1 MSLYLNPISMNT
13 RILHCSNNLDN
24 YYLCIDER
32 IAGFSNRGPESGDLV
47 YLSIKIGKKSMC
59 GARFYLD
66 QVTDYKPWAD
76 AERYVNCF
84 TIKDIEFST
93 PFEISIL
100 SEVGGKYWGMKYLQ
114 ASKPIKDKP
123 ASDLLD
129 KLFIENKVESVYQF
143 EKVELDEEIEEDEN
157 SDLITDK
164 EFEKIIKEVPDLKIE
179 IMGTFQTINFVN
191 ENNKTHGLE
200 TLVNECFYSLF
211 PQFEENRTVLISD
224 NRAFKTESK
233 RIDGVNVTGISTIPD
248 ALLLSFNKNLKNPIQ
263 INLIEYECYGE
274 TKTKSSDKSNYLNT
288 HIIPQLI
295 RFASAF
301 SLTTDTTTREASI
314 KKWIEKILDF
324 INRNEKLESRVT
336 NWIKEIK
343 PNVKEK
349 SIDLEIQRSLEE
361 AFRTNVRVLLIIDE
375 LGSEQKDTIKNV
387 IKSFKLSNN
396 ESILF
401 DGYVVR
407 LVQKI
412 NLLNSKSEFALT
424 VQ

>member
-1 MSLYLNPISMNT
+1 MNT

-24 YYLCIDER
+24 YNLCIVEKV
-32 IAGFSNRGPESGDLV
+32 AGFSNRGPESGDLV
-47 YLSIKIGKKSMC
+47 YLSVKIGRKSLC
-59 GARFYLD
+59 GARFSLD
-66 QVTDYKPWAD
+66 QVTDFKPWAD
-76 AERYVNCF
+76 AERYVNCY
-84 TIKDIEFST
+84 TAKNIEFCT

-114 ASKPIKDKP
+114 SSKPIKDKA
-123 ASDLLD
+123 ASELLD
-129 KLFIENKVESVYQF
+129 KFFNQNKTETAFHFVQDEI
-143 EKVELDEEIEEDEN
+143 DEETDNEDDSDSITEKELEN
-157 SDLITDK
+157 
-164 EFEKIIKEVPDLKIE
+164 IIKEVPDLKIE
-179 IMGTFQTINFVN
+179 IMGTFQTIHFVN

-200 TLVNECFYSLF
+200 TLVNDCFYSLF
-211 PQFEENRTVLISD
+211 PQFEESRTVLISD

-233 RIDGVNVTGISTIPD
+233 RIDGINATGISTIPD
-248 ALLLSFNKNLKNPIQ
+248 ALLLSFTKNLRNPIQ

-274 TKTKSSDKSNYLNT
+274 SKTKSSDKSNYLNT

-301 SLTTDTTTREASI
+301 SLTTDITTREASI
-314 KKWIEKILDF
+314 RKWIEKILEF
-324 INRNEKLESRVT
+324 INKNEKLESRVT
-336 NWIKEIK
+336 GWIKEIK

-349 SIDLEIQRSLEE
+349 SIDLEIQKSLEE
-361 AFRTNVRVLLIIDE
+361 AFKTNVRVLLIIDE

>member
-1 MSLYLNPISMNT
+1 MNKNMYT
-13 RILHCSNNLDN
+13 RILHCSNNLEN
-24 YYLCIDER
+24 YYLCIDEK

-47 YLSIKIGKKSMC
+47 YLSVKIGKKSLC

-66 QVTDYKPWAD
+66 QVTDFKPWAD

-84 TIKDIEFST
+84 TVKNIEFCT

-114 ASKPIKDKP
+114 ASKAIKDKP

-129 KLFIENKVESVYQF
+129 KLFIENKTNTAFQF
-143 EKVELDEEIEEDEN
+143 EIIEIDEDIEIEDV
-157 SDLITDK
+157 SDSITDK
-164 EFEKIIKEVPDLKIE
+164 EFERIIKEVPDLKIE
-179 IMGTFQTINFVN
+179 IMGTFQTIHFVN

-211 PQFEENRTVLISD
+211 PQFEESRTVLISD

-233 RIDGVNVTGISTIPD
+233 KIDGVNVTGISTIPD
-248 ALLLSFNKNLKNPIQ
+248 ALLLSFTKNLKNPIQ

-274 TKTKSSDKSNYLNT
+274 SKTKSSDKSNYLNT

-301 SLTTDTTTREASI
+301 SLTTDITTRETSI
-314 KKWIEKILDF
+314 RKWIEKILEF
-324 INRNEKLESRVT
+324 INKNENLEARVT
-336 NWIKEIK
+336 GWIKEIK

-349 SIDLEIQRSLEE
+349 SIDLEIQKSLEE
-361 AFRTNVRVLLIIDE
+361 AFKTNVRVLLIIDE